1 VQQDGRHRRAV
12 DRERLDDFDLAFEA
26 ERLAEGAFRLLDRF
40 GLVFALDT
48 DRLGADFALPV
59 DFLVDFVAATFAP
72 ARAVDFLAMDL
83 ARPDDLFA
91 TEAATTLVRLAVL
104 RPVADARRTVVVA
117 FALTPPAT
125 RSPRLAAA
133 STAAPARC
141 AAAATAL
148 ASSSARTF
156 SASAAACAAPSA
168 ANAASLTGSFMTA
181 SLCPTKV

>member
-1 VQQDGRHRRAV
+1 VRLRLGTPIGPPRAEEPHAHAESRKSEQAVEESLGESLLLASLALLLHFAIIANKPRCSKTGVTAGRSIAN
-12 DRERLDDFDLAFEA
+12 DLTNFDLAFEA

-83 ARPDDLFA
+83 ARPDVLFA
-91 TEAATTLVRLAVL
+91 TEG
-104 RPVADARRTVVVA
+104 
-117 FALTPPAT
+117 
-125 RSPRLAAA
+125 
-133 STAAPARC
+133 
-141 AAAATAL
+141 
-148 ASSSARTF
+148 
-156 SASAAACAAPSA
+156 CAAPSA